1 MTTNL
6 KFLLVFL
13 LLTFSGFGKK
23 PYTEI
28 EKLILNDENQEALK
42 FLEREEVNFYTKS
55 LMRIASN
62 KSGYLDYLEFIKS
75 ASVLRK
81 FEYEQLNTFIQK
93 KVKKPVVSDKINM
106 NYVKIKWF
114 QVNNLRNEI
123 SLSKATT
130 VNEKLKEYIANF
142 KNQSNKDI
150 QAAKIYANTH
160 DIVMAGISGNIK
172 LYQSKCE
179 KDLRIAMQIKD
190 TFLIMTTKYF
200 YNDYYTYTNQVEP
213 FIKNCK
219 DILYLDAKTKHSS
232 GYFYS
237 TVDQLLDVY
246 FYIGTY
252 DQEEVETLLNKIH
265 TREQTRY
272 YSYIFFA
279 KYISTLEKN
288 DSAIKRVIQIF
299 KQPNLLSFFNF
310 IVKDSQG
317 NMNNNQLV
325 LLYKESSSALF
336 QHRFYKESLDF
347 MTESAILTRKIY
359 SEELAESLASYKT
372 REIKKNKELEIK
384 REKEKTQFYITFSGV
399 IVGLL
404 ILLTFL
410 FINNRKKSTK
420 LEEKNKENELLIK
433 EIHHRVKNNFQT
445 ISSLI
450 ELQGKN
456 IEDEKTLIRLNEGQ
470 SRIKSMSLIHQKLY
484 QNDSISAIDFEEY
497 SIQLTTQIL
506 NLYGLPKVKLTTQLN
521 GLILDVDSAIPL
533 GLILNELVTNSCKYA
548 FSENK
553 IGTISM
559 AIFTAKDGEYIFEY
573 RDNGP
578 GIPSE
583 FDFKKTESLGLRL
596 IQRLVKQL
604 RGTFNYRYENLS
616 IFEIKFKDTLS
627 RKNDD

>member
-1 MTTNL
+1 M
-6 KFLLVFL
+6 
-13 LLTFSGFGKK
+13 
-23 PYTEI
+23 
-28 EKLILNDENQEALK
+28 
-42 FLEREEVNFYTKS
+42 EV
-55 LMRIASN
+55 
-62 KSGYLDYLEFIKS
+62 
-75 ASVLRK
+75 
-81 FEYEQLNTFIQK
+81 
-93 KVKKPVVSDKINM
+93 
-106 NYVKIKWF
+106 
-114 QVNNLRNEI
+114 
-123 SLSKATT
+123 
-130 VNEKLKEYIANF
+130 
-142 KNQSNKDI
+142 
-150 QAAKIYANTH
+150 
-160 DIVMAGISGNIK
+160 
-172 LYQSKCE
+172 
-179 KDLRIAMQIKD
+179 
-190 TFLIMTTKYF
+190 
-200 YNDYYTYTNQVEP
+200 
-213 FIKNCK
+213 
-219 DILYLDAKTKHSS
+219 
-232 GYFYS
+232 
-237 TVDQLLDVY
+237 
-246 FYIGTY
+246 
-252 DQEEVETLLNKIH
+252 
-265 TREQTRY
+265 
-272 YSYIFFA
+272 
-279 KYISTLEKN
+279 
-288 DSAIKRVIQIF
+288 
-299 KQPNLLSFFNF
+299 
-310 IVKDSQG
+310 
-317 NMNNNQLV
+317 
-325 LLYKESSSALF
+325 
-336 QHRFYKESLDF
+336 
-347 MTESAILTRKIY
+347 
-359 SEELAESLASYKT
+359 
-372 REIKKNKELEIK
+372 K
-384 REKEKTQFYITFSGV
+384 REKEKTKFYITFSGV
-399 IVGLL
+399 IVVLL

-410 FINNRKKSTK
+410 FINNRKKSIK
-420 LEEKNKENELLIK
+420 LEEKNKENELLLK

>member
-13 LLTFSGFGKK
+13 VLTFFVFGKK

-42 FLEREEVNFYTKS
+42 LLERVEANYYTKT
-55 LMRIASN
+55 LKRIALN
-62 KSGYLDYLEFIKS
+62 KSGYLDYLEFVKS

-93 KVKKPVVSDKINM
+93 KVKEPVISDKINM
-106 NYVKIKWF
+106 NYLKIKWF

-123 SLSKATT
+123 SLSRATT
-130 VNEKLKEYIANF
+130 VNEKLKEYISKF
-142 KNQSNKDI
+142 KNQSDKDI

-160 DIVMAGISGNIK
+160 DIVMAGISGNLK

-179 KDLRIAMQIKD
+179 KDLKVAKQIKD

-200 YNDYYTYTNQVEP
+200 YNDFYTYTNQVEP

-219 DILYLDAKTKHSS
+219 EILYLDAKTKHSS

-252 DQEEVETLLNKIH
+252 DQEEVENLLNKIH
-265 TREQTRY
+265 TSEQTRY
-272 YSYIFFA
+272 YSYTFFA
-279 KYISTLEKN
+279 KYISTLDKN
-288 DSAIKRVIQIF
+288 NAAIGRILKLFQ
-299 KQPNLLSFFNF
+299 QPDLLSFFNF
-310 IVKDSQG
+310 IVKDSKG

-336 QHRFYKESLDF
+336 EHGFYKESLDF
-347 MTESAILTRKIY
+347 MTESSILTRKIY
-359 SEELAESLASYKT
+359 SEELAESLADYKT
-372 REIKKNKELEIK
+372 KELKKNKELEVK
-384 REKEKTQFYITFSGV
+384 QAKERVNFYITFSGV
-399 IVGLL
+399 IAGLMILL
-404 ILLTFL
+404 IFV
-410 FINNRKKSTK
+410 FINNRKKSIK
-420 LEEKNKENELLIK
+420 LEEKNKENELLLK

-450 ELQGKN
+450 EMQGKN
-456 IEDEKTLIRLNEGQ
+456 IEDEKTLVRLKEGQ

-484 QNDSISAIDFEEY
+484 QKDMISTIDFQEY
-497 SIQLTTQIL
+497 AVQLIDQIL
-506 NLYGLPKVKLTTQLN
+506 NLYGYPKTNVKIEVN
-521 GLILDVDSAIPL
+521 GLNLDVDTAIPI

-548 FSENK
+548 FKENQEACLCLSFSQQK
-553 IGTISM
+553 P
-559 AIFTAKDGEYIFEY
+559 GEFKLIYK
-573 RDNGP
+573 DNGP
-578 GIPSE
+578 GIPSS
-583 FDFKKTESLGLRL
+583 FDLKKSESLGLRL
-596 IQRLVKQL
+596 IQRLTKQL
-604 RGTFNYRYENLS
+604 QGTFNYKFEGFS
-616 IFEIKFKDTLS
+616 VFEIEFKDTIT
-627 RKNDD
+627 RKNAD

>member
-1 MTTNL
+1 MSQTF
-6 KFLLVFL
+6 KLLVFFIL
-13 LLTFSGFGKK
+13 FSFTANSKQA
-23 PYTEI
+23 YDEI
-28 EKLILNDENQEALK
+28 EKLILNEENSKALK
-42 FLEREEVNFYTKS
+42 LLEKEKPNYYTKT
-55 LMRIASN
+55 LKRILLN
-62 KSGYLDYLEFIKS
+62 KAGYLDYLEFIRS
-75 ASVLRK
+75 TSVFRK
-81 FEYEQLNTFIQK
+81 FEYEQLNSLIQK
-93 KVKKPVVSDKINM
+93 KVKVPQSKTDINL
-106 NYVKIKWF
+106 NYVRLKWY
-114 QVNNLRNEI
+114 QINNLRNEL
-123 SLSKATT
+123 SLSRATAI
-130 VNEKLKEYIANF
+130 NEKLKEYISTIQ
-142 KNQSNKDI
+142 NQQHPDVLRS
-150 QAAKIYANTH
+150 KIYANTH
-160 DIVMAGISGNIK
+160 DIVMAGIGENFK
-172 LYQSKCE
+172 LYKKKCQ
-179 KDLRIAMQIKD
+179 KDLIAAETLKD

-200 YNDYYTYTNQVEP
+200 FNYYYINKGQVEP
-213 FIKNCK
+213 YIKNCK
-219 DILYLDAKTKHSS
+219 DILSLDEQTGGKS
-232 GYFYS
+232 GYYNS

-246 FYIGTY
+246 LYTGDY
-252 DQEEVETLLNKIH
+252 DQIEVEKLLGKIYNS
-265 TREQTRY
+265 EQTRY
-272 YSYIFFA
+272 YSYTYFA
-279 KYISTLEKN
+279 KYLSTLSKDN
-288 DSAIKRVIQIF
+288 PAVKRILLLF
-299 KQPNLLSFFNF
+299 NQPNVAALCQFF
-310 IVKDSQG
+310 VKDATG
-317 NMNNNQLV
+317 NMNSVQLIYLQRISAKTLYEFGYYAEAMEV
-325 LLYKESSSALF
+325 LMISNDLTTKTY
-336 QHRFYKESLDF
+336 SLDL
-347 MTESAILTRKIY
+347 S
-359 SEELAESLASYKT
+359 ESLADFKT
-372 REIKKNKELEIK
+372 KEIKKNKELEIK

-399 IVGLL
+399 IAGLL

-410 FINNRKKSTK
+410 FINNRKKSIK

>member
-13 LLTFSGFGKK
+13 VLTFSVFGKK

-42 FLEREEVNFYTKS
+42 LLERVEANYYTKT
-55 LMRIASN
+55 LIRIASN
-62 KSGYLDYLEFIKS
+62 KAGYLDYLEFVKS

-93 KVKKPVVSDKINM
+93 KVKEPVISDKINM
-106 NYVKIKWF
+106 NYLKIKWF

-123 SLSKATT
+123 SLSRATT
-130 VNEKLKEYIANF
+130 VNEKLKEYISKF
-142 KNQSNKDI
+142 KNQSDKDI

-160 DIVMAGISGNIK
+160 DIVMAGISGNLK

-179 KDLRIAMQIKD
+179 KDLKVAKQIKD

-200 YNDYYTYTNQVEP
+200 YNDFYTYTNQVEP

-219 DILYLDAKTKHSS
+219 EILYLDAKTKHSS

-252 DQEEVETLLNKIH
+252 DQEEVENLLNKIH
-265 TREQTRY
+265 TSEQTRY
-272 YSYIFFA
+272 YSYTFFA
-279 KYISTLEKN
+279 KYISTLDKN
-288 DSAIKRVIQIF
+288 NAAIGRILKLFQ
-299 KQPNLLSFFNF
+299 QPDLLSFFNF
-310 IVKDSQG
+310 IVKDSKG

-336 QHRFYKESLDF
+336 EHGFYKESLDF
-347 MTESAILTRKIY
+347 MTESSILTRKIY
-359 SEELAESLASYKT
+359 SEELAESLADYKT
-372 REIKKNKELEIK
+372 KELKKNKELEVK
-384 REKEKTQFYITFSGV
+384 QAKERVNFYITFSGV
-399 IVGLL
+399 IAGLMILL
-404 ILLTFL
+404 IFV
-410 FINNRKKSTK
+410 FINNRKKSIK
-420 LEEKNKENELLIK
+420 LEEKNKENELLLK

-450 ELQGKN
+450 EMQGKN
-456 IEDEKTLIRLNEGQ
+456 IEDEKTLVRLKEGQ

-484 QNDSISAIDFEEY
+484 QKDMISTIDFQEY
-497 SIQLTTQIL
+497 AVQLIDQIL
-506 NLYGLPKVKLTTQLN
+506 NLYGYPKTNVKIEVN
-521 GLILDVDSAIPL
+521 GLNLDVDTAIPI

-548 FSENK
+548 FKENQEACLCLSFSQQK
-553 IGTISM
+553 P
-559 AIFTAKDGEYIFEY
+559 GEFKLIYK
-573 RDNGP
+573 DNGP
-578 GIPSE
+578 GIPSS
-583 FDFKKTESLGLRL
+583 FDLKKSESLGLRL
-596 IQRLVKQL
+596 IQRLTKQL
-604 RGTFNYRYENLS
+604 QGTFNYKFEGFS
-616 IFEIKFKDTLS
+616 VFEIEFKDTIT
-627 RKNDD
+627 RKNAD

>member
-6 KFLLVFL
+6 KFLLIFL
-13 LLTFSGFGKK
+13 AFTFSVFGKK

-28 EKLILNDENQEALK
+28 EKLILNEENKEALK
-42 FLEREEVNFYTKS
+42 LLEREEANFYTKT
-55 LMRIASN
+55 LKRIASN
-62 KSGYLDYLEFIKS
+62 KAGYLDYLEFMKS

-93 KVKKPVVSDKINM
+93 KVKEPLISDKINL

-123 SLSKATT
+123 SLSRATA
-130 VNEKLKEYIANF
+130 VNEKLKEYISEF
-142 KNQSNKDI
+142 KNLSNNDI
-150 QAAKIYANTH
+150 LAAKIYANTH
-160 DIVMAGISGNIK
+160 DIVMAGISGNLK

-179 KDLRIAMQIKD
+179 KDLKVAKQIKD

-200 YNDYYTYTNQVEP
+200 YNDYYTYSNQVEP

-219 DILYLDAKTKHSS
+219 EILYLDAKTNHSS

-252 DQEEVETLLNKIH
+252 DQKEVESLLSKIH
-265 TREQTRY
+265 VGEQTRY
-272 YSYIFFA
+272 YSYTFFA
-279 KYISTLEKN
+279 KYISTLEQN
-288 DSAIKRVIQIF
+288 DPAINRVIHIF
-299 KQPNLLSFFNF
+299 KQPDLLSFFNF
-310 IVKDSQG
+310 IVKDSKG

-325 LLYKESSSALF
+325 LLYKESSTALF
-336 QHRFYKESLDF
+336 KHGFYRESLDF
-347 MTESAILTRKIY
+347 MTESAALTRKIY

-372 REIKKNKELEIK
+372 KELKKNKELEVK
-384 REKEKTQFYITFSGV
+384 QAKEKVNFYITFSGV
-399 IVGLL
+399 IAGLMILL
-404 ILLTFL
+404 IFV
-410 FINNRKKSTK
+410 FINNRKKSIK
-420 LEEKNKENELLIK
+420 LEEKNKENELLLK

-497 SIQLTTQIL
+497 SVQLTTQIL
-506 NLYGLPKVKLTTQLN
+506 NLYGLPKVKLIANMT
-521 GLILDVDSAIPL
+521 GIKLDVDTAIPM

-548 FSENK
+548 FIENQT
-553 IGTISM
+553 GNISM
-559 AIFTAKDGEYIFEY
+559 SITKIKEGEYLFEY

-578 GIPSE
+578 GITAG
-583 FDFKKTESLGLRL
+583 FDFKKTKSLGLRL

-604 RGTFNYRYENLS
+604 RGTFNYRYEDLS
-616 IFEIKFKDTLS
+616 IFEIKFKDTS
-627 RKNDD
+627 RRKNDD

>member
-372 REIKKNKELEIK
+372 REIKKNKKLEIK

>member
-1 MTTNL
+1 
-6 KFLLVFL
+6 
-13 LLTFSGFGKK
+13 
-23 PYTEI
+23 
-28 EKLILNDENQEALK
+28 
-42 FLEREEVNFYTKS
+42 LEV
-55 LMRIASN
+55 
-62 KSGYLDYLEFIKS
+62 
-75 ASVLRK
+75 
-81 FEYEQLNTFIQK
+81 
-93 KVKKPVVSDKINM
+93 
-106 NYVKIKWF
+106 
-114 QVNNLRNEI
+114 
-123 SLSKATT
+123 
-130 VNEKLKEYIANF
+130 
-142 KNQSNKDI
+142 
-150 QAAKIYANTH
+150 
-160 DIVMAGISGNIK
+160 
-172 LYQSKCE
+172 
-179 KDLRIAMQIKD
+179 
-190 TFLIMTTKYF
+190 
-200 YNDYYTYTNQVEP
+200 
-213 FIKNCK
+213 
-219 DILYLDAKTKHSS
+219 
-232 GYFYS
+232 
-237 TVDQLLDVY
+237 
-246 FYIGTY
+246 
-252 DQEEVETLLNKIH
+252 
-265 TREQTRY
+265 
-272 YSYIFFA
+272 
-279 KYISTLEKN
+279 
-288 DSAIKRVIQIF
+288 
-299 KQPNLLSFFNF
+299 
-310 IVKDSQG
+310 
-317 NMNNNQLV
+317 
-325 LLYKESSSALF
+325 
-336 QHRFYKESLDF
+336 
-347 MTESAILTRKIY
+347 
-359 SEELAESLASYKT
+359 
-372 REIKKNKELEIK
+372 K
-384 REKEKTQFYITFSGV
+384 REKEKTKFYITFSGV
-399 IVGLL
+399 IVVLL

-410 FINNRKKSTK
+410 FINNRKKSIK
-420 LEEKNKENELLIK
+420 LEEKNKENELLLK